1 MFEVDSKGKNK
12 NTIWG
17 IKKKKPGGKAR
28 HYLRT
33 HVFSE
38 ALHIITA
45 RVSGQVQHHWK
56 LDIQLTQSQ
65 IFTILIPSLCL
76 QEKEQS
82 RIITVKSQS
91 KNSGRQTGRRH

>member
-12 NTIWG
+12 NTVCG
-17 IKKKKPGGKAR
+17 KKSGEKAC

-38 ALHIITA
+38 ALHIITT
-45 RVSGQVQHHWK
+45 RVSSQVQHHWK

-76 QEKEQS
+76 QERSFKEQS
-82 RIITVKSQS
+82 RIIIVRSQS
-91 KNSGRQTGRRH
+91 KSLGRQTGRRH